1 MTSEEYEDILYNH
14 RILRWSARI
23 LGTLEAGF
31 LFYLAYDQ
39 LIKGIIN
46 KGPSAFITL
55 IGGQYFLAIS
65 LTIAFIG
72 LIIAYWKEGLGGGIS
87 LASFIM
93 LFIGWSDFH
102 VGFIL
107 GMTLAALPGILY
119 FTYWST
125 VYLDI
130 KKAERNQTK
139 DR

>member
-1 MTSEEYEDILYNH
+1 MTSEDYKEILYNH

-31 LFYLAYDQ
+31 LIYLAYDQ
-39 LIKGIIN
+39 LIKGLIN
-46 KGPSAFITL
+46 QGTSAFITL
-55 IGGQYFLAIS
+55 IGGQYFLAVT

-87 LASFIM
+87 LTSFIV

-102 VGFIL
+102 VNFIL
-107 GMTLAALPGILY
+107 GMVLASLPAILY
-119 FTYWST
+119 FTYWLT
-125 VYLDI
+125 VYLDL
-130 KKAERNQTK
+130 KKAEQDQIT